1 MRADRYRPD
10 GILFDPRE
18 LVRFGPHL
26 GAHKVALRV
35 VASILAPLLVLF
47 VNDSLELAGYA
58 LLAALASVYGRMAP
72 TRQRLAVQTGFGLCQ
87 VALIILGAALS
98 AAAAPGWLV
107 VLLIAVVA
115 GLGTILADARSWRPA
130 GSVFFVFGLGVSAAL
145 PTTWP
150 GVGVAALLASS
161 ALAFTLLVTL
171 ISGIGKQGLRA
182 RRRQAGQPT
191 GSYPAITRS
200 VHNWRLITTHALMCF
215 VGAAVAGLLALSLG
229 WEHPYWAMVSAVV
242 PVVGATT
249 SGQLIRGSHRVL
261 GTLVGLLVA
270 LVLFG
275 WQPQGLLLVLILVA
289 LQAGTELVVLRNY
302 SSALLFLTPLT
313 VGMGLLNGPVPV
325 LPLVIDRGLETVVGV
340 AVAAVLIVATHRVRH
355 PKSRQATP

>member
-1 MRADRYRPD
+1 MKPDRYRTD

-35 VASILAPLLVLF
+35 VFSISGPLILLLTVGH
-47 VNDSLELAGYA
+47 LELAGYA

-72 TRQRLAVQTGFGLCQ
+72 TRQRLAVQAEFGTCQ

-98 AAAAPGWLV
+98 AADAPGWLIL
-107 VLLIAVVA
+107 LLIASAA
-115 GLGTILADARSWRPA
+115 GLGTVIADARSWRPA
-130 GSVFFVFGLGVSAAL
+130 GSVFFVFGLGVSASL
-145 PTTWP
+145 PATWP

-161 ALAFTLLVTL
+161 ALVFTLLVTL
-171 ISGIGKQGLRA
+171 ISGAGKQRLRA
-182 RRRQAGQPT
+182 RRRLAGEPT
-191 GSYPAITRS
+191 GSYPALRPAS
-200 VHNWRLITTHALMCF
+200 RNWRLISTHALMCF
-215 VGAAVAGLLALSLG
+215 VGAFVAGAISLALG
-229 WEHPYWAMVSAVV
+229 WQHPYWAMVSAVV
-242 PVVGATT
+242 PVVGAST

-261 GTLVGLLVA
+261 GTLIGLIVA
-270 LVLFG
+270 ILLFG

-302 SSALLFLTPLT
+302 AAALLFLTPLT

-340 AVAAVLIVATHRVRH
+340 AVAAVLILATHRVRH
-355 PKSRQATP
+355 PKPIVG

>member
-1 MRADRYRPD
+1 MQPDRYRSD

-35 VASILAPLLVLF
+35 VVSILAPLLVL
-47 VNDSLELAGYA
+47 LAIDRLDLAAYA

-72 TRQRLAVQTGFGLCQ
+72 TRQRLSVQAAFGLCQ
-87 VALIILGAALS
+87 VTLIVLGAALS
-98 AAAAPGWLV
+98 AAAAPGWLI
-107 VLLIAVVA
+107 VLITAIAA
-115 GLGTILADARSWRPA
+115 GVGTMLADARSWRPA
-130 GSVFFVFGLGVSAAL
+130 GSVFFVFGLGVSAAV
-145 PTTWP
+145 PTDWP
-150 GVGVAALLASS
+150 GVGTAALLASS

-171 ISGIGKQGLRA
+171 VSGAGKQGLRA
-182 RRRQAGQPT
+182 RRRLAGQPT
-191 GSYPAITRS
+191 GSYPALARPAP
-200 VHNWRLITTHALMCF
+200 NWRIILTHAAMCF
-215 VGAAVAGLLALSLG
+215 VGAGIAGGIALSLG
-229 WEHPYWAMVSAVV
+229 WQHPYWAMVSAVV
-242 PVVGATT
+242 PVVGTST

-261 GTLVGLLVA
+261 GTLIGLVVA
-270 LVLFG
+270 VLLFG

-289 LQAGTELVVLRNY
+289 LQAGTELVVMRNY

-313 VGMGLLNGPVPV
+313 IGMALLNGPVPI

-355 PKSRQATP
+355 PVNTGGA

>member
-1 MRADRYRPD
+1 MQADRYRPD

-35 VASILAPLLVLF
+35 VASILAPLLLLLAM
-47 VNDSLELAGYA
+47 DSLELAGYA

-87 VALIILGAALS
+87 VALIVLGATLS
-98 AAAAPGWLV
+98 AAAAPGWVV

-115 GLGTILADARSWRPA
+115 GLGTIIADARSWRPA

-150 GVGVAALLASS
+150 GVGLAALLASS
-161 ALAFTLLVTL
+161 ALVFTLLVTL
-171 ISGIGKQGLRA
+171 VSGIGKERLRA
-182 RRRQAGQPT
+182 RRRSAGQPT
-191 GSYPAITRS
+191 GSYPALRRAPR
-200 VHNWRLITTHALMCF
+200 NWRLIFTHAVMCF
-215 VGAAVAGLLALSLG
+215 LGAAIAGGIALSLG
-229 WEHPYWAMVSAVV
+229 WQHPYWAMVSAVV
-242 PVVGATT
+242 PVVGSTT
-249 SGQLIRGSHRVL
+249 SGQLVRGSHRVL
-261 GTLVGLLVA
+261 GTLIGLIVA
-270 LVLFG
+270 LLLFS
-275 WQPQGLLLVLILVA
+275 WQPEGLLLVLILVA

-340 AVAAVLIVATHRVRH
+340 AVAAVLILSTHRVRH
-355 PKSRQATP
+355 PKASTT